1 MIIQHDRVWCNTI
14 AEEVPEASRRVVS
27 FSDSSLHKQLILPC
41 RRVIIK
47 CCNVGHPSATVAQR
61 GNEKLLGGER
71 EVKDEILQWAYD
83 CIGNIPF
90 KHPYRGSINILSG
103 VGRRCK
109 DPKDR
114 GSGSAR
120 AAHPCRNFLTSM
132 RAAGE
137 SAYIISRRLVIRKL
151 VIDWELGI
159 VRMQF

>member
-83 CIGNIPF
+83 CMENIPF

-109 DPKDR
+109 DPKIGRR
-114 GSGSAR
+114 GAR
-120 AAHPCRNFLTSM
+120 GRHTHVHVENFLTSM

-137 SAYIISRRLVIRKL
+137 STCIITRKL
-151 VIDWELGI
+151 VIDGN
-159 VRMQF
+159 